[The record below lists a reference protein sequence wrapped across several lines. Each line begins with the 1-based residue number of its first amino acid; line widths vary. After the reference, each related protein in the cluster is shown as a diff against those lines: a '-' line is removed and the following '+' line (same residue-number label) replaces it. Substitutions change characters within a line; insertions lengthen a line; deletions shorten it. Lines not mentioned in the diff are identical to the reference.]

1 MKKIFI
7 FMIAL
12 LLSQQYLSAQN
23 ITKFYSLP
31 NIGDKQTQ
39 KIMVRP
45 TNPREQVILSRE
57 QNKSFFYLLPIDRN
71 NAVKYVEIDTDF
83 EVHDFDLYG
92 DTIIFCGKKINGTR
106 DSGFFG
112 VATFQTLF
120 NPNPSWIPIVDNDIM
135 LLEKIR
141 LYRESNS
148 LYAACYAGHYAV
160 IYKYNGDFLN
170 ISFWRYKLGEY
181 QYPYTPDTVIAT
193 DMSITSTSVL
203 YLGYDQNNGSTKL
216 FKIERN
222 VANNSTMDRI
232 VVFPFSYGIG
242 GVIEQMNKDTVI
254 IAVADWGNFNT
265 KVYRMDINNL
275 YYVSQ
280 QLLQGYHN
288 KTFPID
294 IVYNSTEKKIL
305 FLNQSSLN
313 VFQPSRRDNLYELQA
328 FPSGTYNAIA
338 VYDPNIPYEN
348 FVYNSIDLISENKI
362 VVCGSNH
369 DYNNRNILFFEQT
382 INRISNATSCL
393 KNTKELISVST
404 INLYTQP
411 FEVTNNYFMNNTTYL
426 GTRTGLY
433 SINFINVSCQQ

>member
-23 ITKFYSLP
+23 TTRFYSLS

-57 QNKSFFYLLPIDRN
+57 QNKSFFFLIPADRSDT
-71 NAVKYVEIDTDF
+71 VKYVEIDTEF

-92 DTIIFCGKKINGTR
+92 DTIIFCGRKIGESR

-120 NPNPSWIPIVDNDIM
+120 NSNPSWIPIVDNDIM

-141 LYRESNS
+141 LYRESTS
-148 LYAACYAGHYAV
+148 LYAACYAGHYAL
-160 IYKYNGDFLN
+160 IYKYNGNFSN
-170 ISFWRYKLGEY
+170 IVSWRYKLGEY
-181 QYPYTPDTVIAT
+181 QYLPTQDTVIAT
-193 DMSITSTSVL
+193 DMTVTETSVL
-203 YLGYDQNNGSTKL
+203 YLGYDQNNNNTKL
-216 FKIERN
+216 FKIARD
-222 VANNSTMDRI
+222 VANNSTMNRI
-232 VVFPFSYGIG
+232 VVFPSSYGIG

-254 IAVADWGNFNT
+254 IAVADWSSFDT
-265 KVYRMDINNL
+265 YVYRMYINNL
-275 YYVSQ
+275 YNISRQ
-280 QLLQGYHN
+280 QLPGHHN

-313 VFQPSRRDNLYELQA
+313 AFQPNRRDALYELEA
-328 FPSGTYNAIA
+328 FPSGSYNAKV
-338 VYDPNIPYEN
+338 VYDPTIPYEN
-348 FVYNSIDLISENKI
+348 FVYNSIDLISKNKAI
-362 VVCGSNH
+362 VCGS
-369 DYNNRNILFFEQT
+369 DYSNRNILFFEQT
-382 INRISNATSCL
+382 INRMSNATTCL
-393 KNTKELISVST
+393 KNTTESITVST

>member
-23 ITKFYSLP
+23 TTRFYSLS

-57 QNKSFFYLLPIDRN
+57 QNKSFFFLIPADRSDT
-71 NAVKYVEIDTDF
+71 VKYIEIDTEF

-120 NPNPSWIPIVDNDIM
+120 NPNPSWIPVVDNDIM

-141 LYRESNS
+141 LYRESTS
-148 LYAACYAGHYAV
+148 LYAACYAGHYAL
-160 IYKYNGDFLN
+160 IYKYNGNFLN
-170 ISFWRYKLGEY
+170 IASWRYKLGEY
-181 QYPYTPDTVIAT
+181 ISQNTQDTVIAT
-193 DMSITSTSVL
+193 DMTVTETSVL
-203 YLGYDQNNGSTKL
+203 YLGYDQNNNNTKL
-216 FKIERN
+216 FKVERGIS
-222 VANNSTMDRI
+222 NNSIMYRI
-232 VVFPFSYGIG
+232 VVFPSSYGIG

-254 IAVADWGNFNT
+254 IAVADWSSFDT
-265 KVYRMDINNL
+265 YVYRMYINNL
-275 YYVSQ
+275 YNISRQ
-280 QLLQGYHN
+280 QLPGHHN

-313 VFQPSRRDNLYELQA
+313 AFQPNRRDALYELEA
-328 FPSGTYNAIA
+328 FPSGDYQAMV
-338 VYDPNIPYEN
+338 VYDPNTPYEN
-348 FVYNSIDLISENKI
+348 FVYNSIDLISRNKAI
-362 VVCGSNH
+362 ICGSNC
-369 DYNNRNILFFEQT
+369 DYNSRNILFFEQT
-382 INRISNATSCL
+382 INRMSNATNCL
-393 KNTKELISVST
+393 KNTTESITVST
-404 INLYTQP
+404 INLNTQP
-411 FEVTNNYFMNNTTYL
+411 YEIISTSGITTTLTTRSGAFYIDFLNTN
-426 GTRTGLY
+426 
-433 SINFINVSCQQ
+433 CQQ

>member
-1 MKKIFI
+1 MRKLTII
-7 FMIAL
+7 ILVL

-57 QNKSFFYLLPIDRN
+57 QNKSFFFLIPADRSDT
-71 NAVKYVEIDTDF
+71 VKYVEIDTEF

-92 DTIIFCGKKINGTR
+92 DTIIFCGRKINNALG
-106 DSGFFG
+106 DGFFG

-120 NPNPSWIPIVDNDIM
+120 NSNPSWIPIVDNNIR
-135 LLEKIR
+135 LLEKIQ
-141 LYRESNS
+141 LYRENNS

-160 IYKYNGDFLN
+160 IYEYNGNFST
-170 ISFWRYKLGEY
+170 IGFWRYKLGDY
-181 QYPYTPDTVIAT
+181 QNPYTPDNVVAT
-193 DMSITSTSVL
+193 SLAITETSVL
-203 YLGYDQNNGSTKL
+203 YLGYDQDNYNTKL
-216 FKIERN
+216 FKIERGVSN
-222 VANNSTMDRI
+222 TSTMDRI
-232 VVFPFSYGIG
+232 VVFPSSYGIG

-254 IAVADWGNFNT
+254 IAVADWSSFDT
-265 KVYRMDINNL
+265 YVYRMDINNL
-275 YYVSQ
+275 YNISRQ
-280 QLLQGYHN
+280 RLSGYHN

-313 VFQPSRRDNLYELQA
+313 AFQPNRRDALYELEA
-328 FPSGTYNAIA
+328 FPSGSYNAKV
-338 VYDPNIPYEN
+338 VYDPTIPYEN
-348 FVYNSIDLISENKI
+348 FVYNSIDLISRNKAI
-362 VVCGSNH
+362 VCGSNC

-382 INRISNATSCL
+382 INRMSNATTCL
-393 KNTKELISVST
+393 KNTTELAYVST

-411 FEVTNNYFMNNTTYL
+411 FGIIFVNGITNTLTTRSGAFYIDFLNT
-426 GTRTGLY
+426 
-433 SINFINVSCQQ
+433 NCQQ

>member
-1 MKKIFI
+1 
-7 FMIAL
+7 MIAL

-23 ITKFYSLP
+23 TTRLYSLS

-57 QNKSFFYLLPIDRN
+57 QNKSFFFLIPADRSDT
-71 NAVKYVEIDTDF
+71 VKYVEIDTDF

-120 NPNPSWIPIVDNDIM
+120 NQYPSWIPVVDNDIM

-141 LYRESNS
+141 LYRESTS
-148 LYAACYAGHYAV
+148 LYAACYAGHYAMF
-160 IYKYNGDFLN
+160 YKYNGNFSN
-170 ISFWRYKLGEY
+170 IASWRYKLGEY
-181 QYPYTPDTVIAT
+181 QSPHPHDTVIAT
-193 DMSITSTSVL
+193 DMTITETSVL
-203 YLGYDQNNGSTKL
+203 YLGYDQNNYNTKL
-216 FKIERN
+216 FKIARD
-222 VANNSTMDRI
+222 VANTPTMDRI
-232 VVFPFSYGIG
+232 VVFPYSYGVG

-254 IAVADWGNFNT
+254 IAIGDWGTHNT
-265 KVYRMDINNL
+265 YVYVMDINNL

-280 QLLQGYHN
+280 QCLKGYLN
-288 KTFPID
+288 KPYSID
-294 IVYNSTEKKIL
+294 IVYNSPVKNIL
-305 FLNQSSLN
+305 FLNHSALN
-313 VFQPSRRDNLYELQA
+313 GFPNRRDVLYELQA
-328 FPSGTYNAIA
+328 FPSANYHAKVI
-338 VYDPNIPYEN
+338 YDHNTPFEN
-348 FVYNSIDLISENKI
+348 FVYNSIDLISKNEI

-404 INLYTQP
+404 INLYTPP
-411 FEVTNNYFMNNTTYL
+411 FESAIPYTNTNYSLNTH
-426 GTRTGLY
+426 TGLY
-433 SINFINVSCQQ
+433 SINFINTNCQQ